1 MIIIIRQVSSSQSL
15 AEKTNKQVITVHV
28 ASRVHM
34 QDGTCAGRGD
44 WPTARDVFV
53 NWNLKTSVDSSEE
66 VEGQKKDYT
75 WKVLE
80 MRVQYSWATKGERVE
95 EMRLGRHVGAF

>member
-1 MIIIIRQVSSSQSL
+1 MSHLFIELTFTEDATMIIIIRQVSSSQSL

-44 WPTARDVFV
+44 
-53 NWNLKTSVDSSEE
+53 
-66 VEGQKKDYT
+66 
-75 WKVLE
+75 
-80 MRVQYSWATKGERVE
+80 
-95 EMRLGRHVGAF
+95 